1 MSTWFEKNFRIL
13 HRQNFLIM
21 VVLII
26 FRAMWECKIPYFLAE
41 LKFVHSE
48 KAIKFCK
55 ISTLD
60 LSSVVPVK
68 STVEISQNFVAFLEY
83 MNFNNWNWSLEKKC
97 IEMRVFFAKRRKK
110 VILFISVWPVYT
122 YWEKIA
128 KEKSLFMYNRL
139 KFAAKEANL
148 CIHKSKHQKK
158 GENLPAARP
167 KARYFVPKIIMINCE
182 KDLFLWSK
190 KKKIES
196 GLKFVWDT

>member
-1 MSTWFEKNFRIL
+1 M
-13 HRQNFLIM
+13 
-21 VVLII
+21 
-26 FRAMWECKIPYFLAE
+26 
-41 LKFVHSE
+41 
-48 KAIKFCK
+48 
-55 ISTLD
+55 D
-60 LSSVVPVK
+60 
-68 STVEISQNFVAFLEY
+68 ISQNFVAFLEY

-190 KKKIES
+190 KKRLKVAWNLFEIPRMIYLNSTVKGFLIQNSIYLFNVAGCVSDLIHS
-196 GLKFVWDT
+196 GLELGIWNWGCHLLHRISSAGAS